1 MSKILEIVNKEI
13 ELIHNQ
19 LNDYDEEDEEY
30 GFYPS
35 YDTLMYELNN
45 YNQIKQDL
53 EILEIFKALM
63 FHNIK
68 SIGFK
73 SSIKNYEALFN
84 MGIITKE
91 QLDKLKQWLEVNDDE
106 RD

>member
-1 MSKILEIVNKEI
+1 MKSLEIINKEI

-35 YDTLMYELNN
+35 YDTLIYELNN

-53 EILEIFKALM
+53 DVLEI
-63 FHNIK
+63 IK
-68 SIGFK
+68 IK
-73 SSIKNYEALFN
+73 NVNLYSIKGFLN
-84 MGIITKE
+84 MHKKRTAKIVQYAMCNLHKIIGKN
-91 QLDKLKQWLEVNDDE
+91 L
-106 RD
+106 